1 MHKHIMIHEIN
12 SSPNHS
18 IQYGGMLR
26 IPSSVRIT
34 RFVSRHSP
42 ACIMNSPCP
51 LDHIRI
57 VLSHTSHPGN
67 IGAAARAMKTM
78 GLSSLYLIN
87 PESFPDREAD
97 ARAVRARD
105 ILEKIKVCTELDEA
119 LDNTVLAAAMTARPR
134 DLSPDVFD
142 AREGA
147 RELLRYARH
156 HPVALLF
163 GAETSGLTTAE
174 VSKCQMIIHIPANP
188 EFTSLN
194 LASAV
199 QVMAYELRMALIEHG
214 EPAAPAGSPANF
226 NDLELFYAH
235 LEQAMIASDFLDPEK
250 PKLLMQRIRRLFS
263 KARLEKEEV
272 QILRGILTALGKR
285 W

>member
-1 MHKHIMIHEIN
+1 MSASFPFDN
-12 SSPNHS
+12 
-18 IQYGGMLR
+18 
-26 IPSSVRIT
+26 
-34 RFVSRHSP
+34 
-42 ACIMNSPCP
+42 
-51 LDHIRI
+51 IRI
-57 VLSHTSHPGN
+57 ILSHTSHPGN

-87 PESFPDREAD
+87 PKTFPDKEAD
-97 ARAVRARD
+97 VRAVSARD
-105 ILEKIKVCTELDEA
+105 ILEKIRVCTTLDEA
-119 LDNTVLAAAMTARPR
+119 LDNTVLTAAMTARPR
-134 DLSPDVFD
+134 DLSHDVFN
-142 AREGA
+142 ARQGA
-147 RELLRYARH
+147 RELLRYARQ

-199 QVMAYELRMALIEHG
+199 QVMTYELRMALIEND
-214 EPAAPAGSPANF
+214 EPVPLAGFPASF
-226 NDLELFYAH
+226 NELELLYAH
-235 LEQAMIASDFLDPEK
+235 LEQVMIASDFLDPQK
-250 PKLLMQRIRRLFS
+250 PKLLMQRIRRLFGR
-263 KARLEKEEV
+263 ARLEKEEV

>member
-1 MHKHIMIHEIN
+1 
-12 SSPNHS
+12 
-18 IQYGGMLR
+18 
-26 IPSSVRIT
+26 
-34 RFVSRHSP
+34 
-42 ACIMNSPCP
+42 MNTPYP
-51 LDHIRI
+51 LNNVRI

-87 PESFPDREAD
+87 PRLFPDKEAD
-97 ARAVRARD
+97 ARAVSARD

-119 LDNTVLAAAMTARPR
+119 LENTVMVAAITARTR
-134 DLSPDVFD
+134 MLSHDVFD
-142 AREGA
+142 ARQGA
-147 RELLRYARH
+147 RELLHYARQQ
-156 HPVALLF
+156 PVALLF

-174 VSKCQMIIHIPANP
+174 VNKCQIIIHIPTNP
-188 EFTSLN
+188 DFTSLN

-199 QVMAYELRMALIEHG
+199 QVMAYELRMALIEN
-214 EPAAPAGSPANF
+214 EQPQTAIESPASF

-235 LEQAMIASDFLDPEK
+235 LEQAMITSDFLDPQK
-250 PKLLMQRIRRLFS
+250 PKLLMQRIRRLFAR
-263 KARLEKEEV
+263 ARLEKEEV